1 MNKTPLYKTG
11 EFDAA
16 EVKILEQSMRK
27 NTALKDMFCAILMM
41 KHMQIGLSTK
51 LFANLHKCQRQK
63 SGQK

>member
-27 NTALKDMFCAILMM
+27 
-41 KHMQIGLSTK
+41 KHS
-51 LFANLHKCQRQK
+51 
-63 SGQK
+63 S